1 MTSVLE
7 FLLGVNRIHLSEGG
21 RIVLTLLSAWP
32 AWATF
37 LALVAGAAFVV
48 MIYLRESAETPRA
61 MRGFLMF
68 LRFGLIALAILML
81 QEPALKLERND
92 VIRSTVVVLVD
103 DTASMTIRDTAKTEA
118 EKKAEEEALR
128 RSGVEPGKAGAASR
142 WELARAA
149 LAVDKAAGLRRLAGE
164 QRIFLYTIDD
174 GPHLVQRIDSPEQV
188 DAALAA
194 LAARPV
200 TANRTAPTR
209 SMEAVLEELAGQTVT
224 GLVLLSDGRAT
235 VAADT
240 KKLEEVARARDIPFF
255 ALGLG
260 STEPPKDLEI
270 RRASAEGRAF
280 INEELPVAVELANTG
295 YAGRTVKLSVT
306 VRKMGAA
313 GWEDHP
319 ELTVAKDVVLKEAG
333 LKQSEELRYKPLEA
347 GKYELTA
354 RVEEQEGQFDTA
366 HNVSLPLEVQVMDRK
381 VKVLYVEDQP
391 RWEYR
396 YLMTVLSRDP
406 TVLVSV
412 ILESAD
418 VLFAPEGNL
427 PIKQFPATRAELMAY
442 DVLIIGDVDRRAF
455 SVDQLG
461 WIDEFVR
468 VKGGGLIF
476 IAGDRLFDPN
486 GYGETKLAALVPV
499 EMGDEQLTGA
509 VPASFTPEMTLE
521 GTVSPIL
528 RFEKD
533 MTENRQAWANLPGFY
548 WYYRAK
554 GAKPGAQVLLV
565 HPTDRSTY
573 NSEKIPLMVI
583 QRVGAGQVFFSASDE
598 TWRWRWYT
606 GRKYLNAFWIQLV
619 RHMALPQ
626 ELATLETGSSRYTLG
641 ERAKIQLRAA
651 DPATVGADVTKV
663 KAVVRLEVENGRAE
677 TSSAPTNGNGRED
690 TITLDRTNPKLAV
703 FEGEFVPEG
712 AGKYTV
718 TSELATTK
726 EPVTA
731 KTSFVVAPSREEF
744 LAPTRDED
752 YLVKIAALG
761 GGKSLGLLDFNK
773 QAGQMRNKSRTVPND
788 LTDEIW
794 DSPLAMGLF
803 MMMIVAEW
811 ILRKKYRML

>member
-1 MTSVLE
+1 ME

-48 MIYLRESAETPRA
+48 MIYLRESAETPPA

-68 LRFGLIALAILML
+68 LRFGLIALAIVML
-81 QEPALKLERND
+81 QEPALKLERNE
-92 VIRSTVVVLVD
+92 VIRSAVAVLVD
-103 DTASMTIRDTAKTEA
+103 DTASMTIRDAAKSDA
-118 EKKAEEEALR
+118 ARKAEEAALK
-128 RSGVEPGKAGAASR
+128 RSGVEPAKADEPSR
-142 WELARAA
+142 WELARAS
-149 LAVDKAAGLRRLAGE
+149 LGVDKAAGLKRLAGE
-164 QRIFLYTIDD
+164 QKINLYTFDD
-174 GPHLVQRIDSPEQV
+174 GPHLVQRIDSPDQV

-200 TANRTAPTR
+200 SATRTAPTR

-224 GLVLLSDGRAT
+224 GLVLLTDGRAT

-240 KKLEEVARARDIPFF
+240 KKLEELARSRDIPFYT
-255 ALGLG
+255 LGLG
-260 STEPPKDLEI
+260 STEPPKDIEI
-270 RRASAEGRAF
+270 RRATAESRAF
-280 INEELPVAVELANTG
+280 VNEELPAAVELANTG
-295 YAGRTVKLSVT
+295 YAGRTVKLTVT
-306 VRKMGAA
+306 VRKMGVA

-319 ELTVAKDVVLKEAG
+319 ELAVSKDVTLKAAG
-333 LKQSEELRYKPLEA
+333 LKQNEELRFKPLEA

-354 RVEEQEGQFDTA
+354 RVPPQEGQFDVA
-366 HNVSLPLEVQVMDRK
+366 NNVSLPMEVEVMDRK

-406 TVLVSV
+406 TILVSV

-427 PIKQFPATRAELMAY
+427 PIKQFPATRAELMVY

-455 SVDQLG
+455 SAEQLG

-468 VKGGGLIF
+468 VKGGGLVF
-476 IAGDRLFDPN
+476 IAGDRQFDPN
-486 GYGETKLAALVPV
+486 GYADTKLAALLPV
-499 EMGDEQLTGA
+499 EPGDEQLTGSI
-509 VPASFTPEMTLE
+509 PASFSPELTLE

-533 MTENRQAWANLPGFY
+533 MTENREVWANLPGFF

-554 GAKPGAQVLLV
+554 SAKPGAQVLLV
-565 HPTDRSTY
+565 HPTDRNTS
-573 NSEKIPLMVI
+573 NSEKVPLMVL
-583 QRVGAGQVFFSASDE
+583 QRVGAGQVFFSAADE
-598 TWRWRWYT
+598 TWRWRYYT

-626 ELATLETGSSRYTLG
+626 EQATIETGSSRYTLG

-651 DPATVGADVTKV
+651 DPASIGADVTRVKAKV
-663 KAVVRLEVENGRAE
+663 KLEGE
-677 TSSAPTNGNGRED
+677 NGRED
-690 TITLDRTNPKLAV
+690 TITLERTNPRLAV
-703 FEGEFVPEG
+703 FEGEYVPEG

-718 TSELATTK
+718 TSELATKK

-731 KTSFVVAPSREEF
+731 KASFVVAPSREEF
-744 LAPTRDED
+744 LVPTRDED

-761 GGKSLGLLDFNK
+761 GGKMIGLLDVGNL
-773 QAGQMRNKSRTVPND
+773 AAQMKNKSRTVPND

-803 MMMIVAEW
+803 IMMIVAEW
-811 ILRKKYRML
+811 VLRKKYRML